1 MRIWLNAARPRTLP
15 AAVAPVFVGTAAAIY
30 EAGDLPRIW
39 VFLAA
44 LAASVMIQIGTNL
57 ANDYSDARRGA
68 DPAFFPDV
76 VHELLGE

>member
-1 MRIWLNAARPRTLP
+1 MRIWLNAARPHPSRRDRAGSGRYRRGDIRGRRP
-15 AAVAPVFVGTAAAIY
+15 AAA
-30 EAGDLPRIW
+30 R

-68 DPAFFPDV
+68 DS
-76 VHELLGE
+76 L